1 MSRNSGRGGLL
12 CAKISR
18 IFRPPNKRWTIQ
30 PFLNLETTVFISDAI
45 AAPATGATDP
55 LQFLPFIVIFV
66 LFYFMLI
73 RPQMKRAKEQ
83 KKMIEA
89 LQKGDE
95 VITAGGLL
103 GKITKVGEQYVSLE
117 IADNVTIQVQ
127 KQTVQTPLPKGTIKS
142 AA

>member
-1 MSRNSGRGGLL
+1 
-12 CAKISR
+12 
-18 IFRPPNKRWTIQ
+18 
-30 PFLNLETTVFISDAI
+30 VFISDAY
-45 AAPATGATDP
+45 AAPAPAAQDP
-55 LQFLPFIVIFV
+55 ILGLLPFVVIFV

-127 KQTVQTPLPKGTIKS
+127 KQTVQTLLPKGTIK
-142 AA
+142 A